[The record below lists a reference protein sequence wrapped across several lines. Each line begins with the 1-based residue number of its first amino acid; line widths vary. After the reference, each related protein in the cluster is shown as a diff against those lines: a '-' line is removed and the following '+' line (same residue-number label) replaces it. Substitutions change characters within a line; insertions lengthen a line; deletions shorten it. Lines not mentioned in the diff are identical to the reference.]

1 MKNSGYKDAAHSIA
15 ELIDNSIQAGESKN
29 GTTNIEVICIEKG
42 ELIQDRSSSRI
53 NKIAVYDDASGM
65 TEETLS
71 MSLAFGLGTRIGA
84 KKGMGKYGI
93 GLPNASIAQANRV
106 DVWSWQNGKY
116 FHTYLDLEEIA
127 DKGYDEI
134 PEPKNHKKLPD
145 EWANKIKGQIRDSG
159 TLVIWSDLERL
170 MWRRH
175 KSFFSNTEFIVGRM
189 YRYFI
194 SNKKCSIRM
203 AAYASGKLMYEDLL
217 KPNDPLYLMKNTST
231 PEPFSND
238 PGFEPF
244 GENEFSL
251 QVTYKGEKHEVILK
265 FSIARQQ
272 YRREI
277 AEQGKNPG
285 TTKFGQH
292 CSKNQGISIVR
303 ANREIELNHTF
314 NIHYN
319 PIERWWGIEVAFNPS
334 LDEVFGVTNNKQAA
348 TAFRQLSFE
357 EIADDEDIPVGQ
369 VKSTLRE
376 QDDIRL
382 PIIEI
387 SNEISSK
394 LTAIRNTV
402 KRQTETVRT
411 KKKAEEGKDVA
422 GRAATSVTQRDGKT
436 GLSDKLEGELTQK
449 EKEKAITDELKK
461 DGIETD
467 EEGEKIIAQSWLND
481 SKFIFNSAEI
491 SGSRYIFDI
500 SQPAGKIKVTINT
513 KHPAYQHFIKKI
525 EEEDDHSY
533 NTLKLFFAAWA
544 RMEDIESQ
552 SQERKDML
560 EDIRYQWGNI
570 AKEMIDEYTS

>member
-1 MKNSGYKDAAHSIA
+1 
-15 ELIDNSIQAGESKN
+15 
-29 GTTNIEVICIEKG
+29 
-42 ELIQDRSSSRI
+42 
-53 NKIAVYDDASGM
+53 
-65 TEETLS
+65 
-71 MSLAFGLGTRIGA
+71 
-84 KKGMGKYGI
+84 
-93 GLPNASIAQANRV
+93 
-106 DVWSWQNGKY
+106 
-116 FHTYLDLEEIA
+116 
-127 DKGYDEI
+127 
-134 PEPKNHKKLPD
+134 
-145 EWANKIKGQIRDSG
+145 
-159 TLVIWSDLERL
+159 
-170 MWRRH
+170 
-175 KSFFSNTEFIVGRM
+175 
-189 YRYFI
+189 
-194 SNKKCSIRM
+194 M